1 MGNASTAYV
10 KGTETDDGYVINTK
24 NMKPGEYYIVTM
36 VTDKESGQVLAI
48 KRKQVEISEGI
59 KIFKSV
65 LNYSPKAVSVNT
77 KKEIKFK
84 LKAEMGTNTDTD
96 IDININV
103 ENQNG
108 ENVYKDN
115 HSIEAGTNTKYIEC
129 NDFSFIS
136 QANTADLYTVTVRYK
151 NKNTVIKTD
160 RALIKVFDEENEN
173 RIDIKYEADKDEIND
188 DDTHVNVKFN
198 MPGNWFFG
206 NNKKKT
212 DGYSYHIG

>member
-10 KGTETDDGYVINTK
+10 KGTETDNGYVINTK

-36 VTDKESGQVLAI
+36 VTDKESGQVVAI

-65 LNYSPKAVSVNT
+65 LNYSPKTVSVNK

-84 LKAEMGTNTDTD
+84 LKAEIGTNTDTD

-108 ENVYKDN
+108 ENVYKYN
-115 HSIEAGTNTKYIEC
+115 HSI
-129 NDFSFIS
+129 
-136 QANTADLYTVTVRYK
+136 
-151 NKNTVIKTD
+151 
-160 RALIKVFDEENEN
+160 
-173 RIDIKYEADKDEIND
+173 
-188 DDTHVNVKFN
+188 
-198 MPGNWFFG
+198 
-206 NNKKKT
+206 
-212 DGYSYHIG
+212 

>member
-1 MGNASTAYV
+1 
-10 KGTETDDGYVINTK
+10 
-24 NMKPGEYYIVTM
+24 
-36 VTDKESGQVLAI
+36 
-48 KRKQVEISEGI
+48 
-59 KIFKSV
+59 
-65 LNYSPKAVSVNT
+65 
-77 KKEIKFK
+77 
-84 LKAEMGTNTDTD
+84 MGTNTDTD

-129 NDFSFIS
+129 NDFSFMS
-136 QANTADLYTVTVRYK
+136 QADTDDLYTVTVRYK

-198 MPGNWFFG
+198 MQGIGLSETIKRRPMDIVIILDNSGSMRTEDWNISEEGAKIIVNYMQPEDRALIRYVNRGNAETGFSNDKEYLNEVLSRGVWLWG
-206 NNKKKT
+206 GTPIYSSINNSINDLKIPNT
-212 DGYSYHIG
+212 EIR